1 MMLAVSFSIMAGW
14 TFMSDTAKPGQATPR
29 RRKRRVRATPGARS
43 HLSRAAN
50 AARQLRRRPGSGA
63 DPHSPMRGANP
74 IVPPQSVARRALLAL
89 VAIMSFLA
97 CLTVAAVTLVGE
109 RADNWQRQIA
119 DEVTIQIR
127 PSDTSP
133 IDEAVAR
140 AVDIAVQTPG
150 VRSATA
156 LSADDAAR
164 LLEPWLGSDF
174 DRSELPIPRL
184 IAVSVTADVDLAAL
198 AQRLREEVP
207 GASLDDHGL
216 WLERL
221 SSMARVTTLGGI
233 FILALVLAATALC
246 VVFATR
252 SAMAGNRDVIEVL
265 HFVGAEDSYVAGEF
279 QRHFLILGLK
289 GAGFGGLAAMGLFA
303 LIGIFGRLQGPTP
316 EEAQLRSLIGGVTI
330 GLPGYVG
337 TVLTILLIAV
347 IIASTARLTV
357 RRTLRELD

>member
-1 MMLAVSFSIMAGW
+1 MNDAPKSG
-14 TFMSDTAKPGQATPR
+14 KPAPR
-29 RRKRRVRATPGARS
+29 RRKRRASAADAARY
-43 HLSRAAN
+43 HLAKAAD
-50 AARQLRRRPGSGA
+50 AARQLRGRPGPGA
-63 DPHSPMRGANP
+63 DPHSATRGTNP
-74 IVPPQSVARRALLAL
+74 IVPPHSVARRALLAL

-97 CLTVAAVTLVGE
+97 CLTVAAVTFVGE

-127 PSDTSP
+127 PSDANP

-140 AVDIAVQTPG
+140 AVDIAAQTPG

-164 LLEPWLGSDF
+164 LLEPWLGSGF
-174 DRSELPIPRL
+174 DRSELPVPRL
-184 IAVSVTADVDLAAL
+184 IAVSVTPDTDLAAL
-198 AQRLREEVP
+198 TRRLRDEVP

-221 SSMARVTTLGGI
+221 SSMARITTLGGF
-233 FILALVLAATALC
+233 FILALVMAATALS

-252 SAMAGNRDVIEVL
+252 GAMAGNRNVIEVL

-289 GAGFGGLAAMGLFA
+289 GAGIGGLAAMILFA
-303 LIGIFGRLQGPTP
+303 LIGFFGRLQGPTP
-316 EEAQLRSLIGGVTI
+316 EEAQLRSLIGGGTI
-330 GLPGYVG
+330 GLPGYLG
-337 TVLTILLIAV
+337 ILATIVLIAV
-347 IIASTARLTV
+347 IIAATARLTV
-357 RRTLRELD
+357 RRTLRALD

>member
-1 MMLAVSFSIMAGW
+1 MN
-14 TFMSDTAKPGQATPR
+14 DNRRPGQPPPL
-29 RRKRRVRATPGARS
+29 RRKRRVHAPHAARS
-43 HLSRAAN
+43 QLARAAD
-50 AARQLRRRPGSGA
+50 AARQLRGRPGPGA
-63 DPHSPMRGANP
+63 DPHSAMRGANP

-97 CLTVAAVTLVGE
+97 CLTVAAVMFVGE

-127 PSDTSP
+127 PSDTNP
-133 IDEAVAR
+133 IDAAIAR

-164 LLEPWLGSDF
+164 LLEPWLGSGF
-174 DRSELPIPRL
+174 DRSELPVPRL
-184 IAVSVTADVDLAAL
+184 IAVSVTAEADLAAL
-198 AQRLREEVP
+198 ARRLRDDVP

-221 SSMARVTTLGGI
+221 ASMARITTFGGF
-233 FILALVLAATALC
+233 FILALVMVATALC

-252 SAMAGNRDVIEVL
+252 GAMAGNRDVIEVL

-289 GAGFGGLAAMGLFA
+289 GAGIGGLAAMILFA
-303 LIGIFGRLQGPTP
+303 LIGIFARLQGPTP

-330 GLPGYVG
+330 GVPGYIG
-337 TVLTILLIAV
+337 TALTIVLIAV
-347 IIASTARLTV
+347 IIAATARLTV
-357 RRTLRELD
+357 RRTLREIE

>member
-1 MMLAVSFSIMAGW
+1 MHNAGKRNE
-14 TFMSDTAKPGQATPR
+14 FKPRPG
-29 RRKRRVRATPGARS
+29 KRRFRNPQMARGP
-43 HLSRAAN
+43 LGRAAD
-50 AARQLRRRPGSGA
+50 AAFQRRARPGPGA
-63 DPHSPMRGANP
+63 DPHAAARGANP

-109 RADNWQRQIA
+109 RADDWQRQIS

-140 AVDIAVQTPG
+140 AVDIAAQTPG

-174 DRSELPIPRL
+174 DRTELPVPRL
-184 IAVSVTADVDLAAL
+184 IAVSLNEEADLAAL
-198 AQRLREEVP
+198 ARRLRDDVP

-221 SSMARVTTLGGI
+221 AAMARITTLGGF
-233 FILALVLAATALC
+233 FILALVMAATALC

-252 SAMAGNRDVIEVL
+252 GAMAGNRDVIEVL
-265 HFVGAEDSYVAGEF
+265 HFVGAEDSYVAAEF

-289 GAGFGGLAAMGLFA
+289 GAGIGGLTAMGLFA
-303 LIGIFGRLQGPTP
+303 LFGFFSRLQGPTP
-316 EEAQLRSLIGGVTI
+316 EEAQLRSLVGGVTI
-330 GLPGYVG
+330 GWPGYLG
-337 TVLTILLIAV
+337 IAATIMLIAI
-347 IIASTARLTV
+347 IIAATARATV
-357 RRTLRELD
+357 RRTLREID